1 MNAPAPAPPVRL
13 DVAGGV
19 ATVTIDRPTVR
30 NALNS
35 DVLAA
40 LDATLTQVF
49 ADEDAHLL
57 VFTGA
62 GDKAFVAGADIG
74 ELVSRTPLDGL
85 RSTMQRLYQRI
96 ADAQIPTIAA
106 VNGYA
111 FGGGCELALACD
123 IRIASARAVFCL
135 PETGL
140 GILPGAGGTQ
150 RLARLVGRGRA
161 IEMILT
167 GRRVDA
173 QEALGMGLVTQV
185 VPGPELTAAVRA
197 TADLILAKGPTAVRL
212 VKTAMRYGL
221 DADEPTGL
229 AVERLAQAVLYS
241 LPEKAEGTAAFLE
254 KRQPNF
260 RGEQP

>member
-123 IRIASARAVFCL
+123 IRIASALASCPRPGWASFRA
-135 PETGL
+135 PAAPSGS
-140 GILPGAGGTQ
+140 PDSSA
-150 RLARLVGRGRA
+150 
-161 IEMILT
+161 
-167 GRRVDA
+167 
-173 QEALGMGLVTQV
+173 
-185 VPGPELTAAVRA
+185 AAVPSR
-197 TADLILAKGPTAVRL
+197 
-212 VKTAMRYGL
+212 
-221 DADEPTGL
+221 
-229 AVERLAQAVLYS
+229 
-241 LPEKAEGTAAFLE
+241 
-254 KRQPNF
+254 
-260 RGEQP
+260 